1 MSLIKRKSRLL
12 LLNNWVKFYKKAN
25 SILENYGSILTKSRM
40 FYPRN
45 FSLSKE
51 FINAFKKEVARL
63 KAENIGEKDIVRKI
77 TKALAFHVKD

>member
-1 MSLIKRKSRLL
+1 
-12 LLNNWVKFYKKAN
+12 
-25 SILENYGSILTKSRM
+25 M

-77 TKALAFHVKD
+77 TKALSFHVKD

>member
-1 MSLIKRKSRLL
+1 M
-12 LLNNWVKFYKKAN
+12 KFYKKAN